1 MKKIQNEKND
11 LTDEVVLL
19 QHRLSIQIRKLEEC
33 QHELRDL
40 RSYQIDKSKDSTD
53 DLQSMKSQY
62 DEEITRL
69 TSEKEKLK
77 VEISDYKNINE
88 ELQHQHETS
97 LEMYIM
103 KVQELEEVMFVSR
116 RPCCHIS
123 CLIFLFD
130 LCDTILVSPGCPS
143 AESILMSKSLD
154 VLIDSS
160 DLGMNEFCFLISV

>member
-19 QHRLSIQIRKLEEC
+19 QHRLSIQTRKLEEC
-33 QHELRDL
+33 QHELTDL
-40 RSYQIDKSKDSTD
+40 RSYQIDKPKDSTAD
-53 DLQSMKSQY
+53 IQNMKSQY

-77 VEISDYKNINE
+77 VEISDCKNINE

-103 KVQELEEVMFVSR
+103 KVQELEEVMSGPT
-116 RPCCHIS
+116 RPSYHLS
-123 CLIFLFD
+123 CLIFLFY
-130 LCDTILVSPGCPS
+130 CCINGFV
-143 AESILMSKSLD
+143 
-154 VLIDSS
+154 
-160 DLGMNEFCFLISV
+160 F